1 MSRSHIDHCIY
12 GLVHNLQRG
21 TIHRRQWHSWKV
33 HEHIQEMVMETVQ
46 MGEYVRTNETVGR
59 EAAIVVFAD
68 SEVIVSVIANAIR

>member
-1 MSRSHIDHCIY
+1 
-12 GLVHNLQRG
+12 
-21 TIHRRQWHSWKV
+21 
-33 HEHIQEMVMETVQ
+33 MVMETVQ